1 MPAKRSRA
9 VPSDTHAGKRT
20 APRSSA
26 EIRATFLRFFE
37 DRGHTRLPSSSLIP
51 HKDPTVLLT
60 TAGMQQMIP
69 YFLGQE
75 KPVAYL
81 LTSVQKCFRTTDI
94 DEVGDSSHL
103 TFFEMLGNFSVG
115 QYFKKEA
122 IAFAWELLT
131 KVYAL
136 PADRLYPTVH
146 PDDEEAAGYWQEV
159 AGFPAEGITRL
170 SDNWWGPPGA
180 SGPCGPDSEIYY
192 DRGAEFG
199 CGNPDCA
206 PGCERCERFLEVWNL
221 VFMQFFQD
229 TLGRR
234 EPLKQRN
241 IDTGMGLERLS
252 MVIQGKESVFDTDLF
267 RPIIDKFA
275 ALAGTA
281 YGVNAAHDR
290 SLRVIAD
297 HGRALVFLAADG
309 VQPDNTGRGYI
320 FRRVLRRAVR
330 HGKLLGLDQSFLA
343 QAADSVIDLMSGHYA
358 ELVEQRAH
366 IMDTISR
373 EEDRFRQTLGLGLV
387 LLGRELDA
395 LQERGD
401 QVLPGEIAFKLYDTH
416 GFPLELTEEVA
427 HERGFSVDRA
437 GFDGAMQRQ
446 QEQARQLDVFAHKR
460 EEEAWTQ
467 LVRKI
472 PSTEFTGYSTMV
484 GSSEI
489 LALLVGQEATESVSA
504 PAEATLI
511 LAETPFYAEAGGQIG
526 DQGVIGDQYGTFQV
540 LDTKRPVPGLIAHYG
555 RMTSGTLRVGE
566 EVRTEVN
573 AARRQE
579 IMRNHSATHLL
590 HRALKDVL
598 GDQVHQQGSLVAPDR
613 LRFDFNL
620 PRPMTAEELREVD
633 RRVNDWILEDH
644 TVSTLIMPYREALA
658 TGAMAL
664 FSEKYG
670 DQVRVVTMGTSKELC
685 GGTHVAA
692 TGQIGVYLTSQEAS
706 IGTSVRRIEA
716 QTGTGAE
723 QFLRSRSHQVSEVA
737 ERLQTTPEQIVDRVQ
752 QLQEELSSLRRQLR
766 KAESESGREE
776 ASRLAASP
784 RSVRGVPLVA
794 AVVTVPDERAL
805 REMGDSIRR
814 QLGSGVILLGAELNS
829 QARFIV
835 MVDAD
840 LTARGLN
847 AGTIARQVGEQM
859 GGKGGGRPDS
869 AQGGSK
875 ETNLL
880 QVTIAST
887 PDLLAALLG

>member
-1 MPAKRSRA
+1 M
-9 VPSDTHAGKRT
+9 
-20 APRSSA
+20 
-26 EIRATFLRFFE
+26 
-37 DRGHTRLPSSSLIP
+37 
-51 HKDPTVLLT
+51 
-60 TAGMQQMIP
+60 
-69 YFLGQE
+69 
-75 KPVAYL
+75 
-81 LTSVQKCFRTTDI
+81 
-94 DEVGDSSHL
+94 
-103 TFFEMLGNFSVG
+103 
-115 QYFKKEA
+115 
-122 IAFAWELLT
+122 
-131 KVYAL
+131 
-136 PADRLYPTVH
+136 
-146 PDDEEAAGYWQEV
+146 
-159 AGFPAEGITRL
+159 
-170 SDNWWGPPGA
+170 
-180 SGPCGPDSEIYY
+180 
-192 DRGAEFG
+192 
-199 CGNPDCA
+199 
-206 PGCERCERFLEVWNL
+206 
-221 VFMQFFQD
+221 
-229 TLGRR
+229 
-234 EPLKQRN
+234 
-241 IDTGMGLERLS
+241 
-252 MVIQGKESVFDTDLF
+252 
-267 RPIIDKFA
+267 
-275 ALAGTA
+275 
-281 YGVNAAHDR
+281 
-290 SLRVIAD
+290 
-297 HGRALVFLAADG
+297 
-309 VQPDNTGRGYI
+309 
-320 FRRVLRRAVR
+320 
-330 HGKLLGLDQSFLA
+330 
-343 QAADSVIDLMSGHYA
+343 
-358 ELVEQRAH
+358 
-366 IMDTISR
+366 
-373 EEDRFRQTLGLGLV
+373 
-387 LLGRELDA
+387 
-395 LQERGD
+395 
-401 QVLPGEIAFKLYDTH
+401 
-416 GFPLELTEEVA
+416 
-427 HERGFSVDRA
+427 
-437 GFDGAMQRQ
+437 
-446 QEQARQLDVFAHKR
+446 
-460 EEEAWTQ
+460 
-467 LVRKI
+467 
-472 PSTEFTGYSTMV
+472 
-484 GSSEI
+484 
-489 LALLVGQEATESVSA
+489 
-504 PAEATLI
+504 
-511 LAETPFYAEAGGQIG
+511 
-526 DQGVIGDQYGTFQV
+526 

-644 TVSTLIMPYREALA
+644 TVSTQIMPYREALA

-716 QTGTGAE
+716 LTGTGAE

-814 QLGSGVILLGAELNS
+814 QLGSGVILLGAELNA

-835 MVDAD
+835 MVDAE

-880 QVTIAST
+880 QVTIASI